1 MDELKRALEWHK
13 KAVPNPT
20 IESACVQIGCHYE
33 EVSEM
38 AQTTNDTDLCEE
50 AEHSGRGYKLKRKSY
65 MLTIY
70 ELSHNDKIKLLDSLC
85 DQVVTAAGV
94 AHSLGFDLIGA
105 LKEVNDSNYSK
116 FVNGKAVFDK
126 NGKID
131 KPTCYNP
138 PQLERFIK

>member
-1 MDELKRALEWHK
+1 MDELRRAVEWHK
-13 KAVPNPT
+13 QAVPNPT
-20 IESACVQIGCHYE
+20 IESAAKQVGCHFE
-33 EVSEM
+33 EFGEM
-38 AQTTNDTDLCEE
+38 VEAINLGGMMIQTCIEKE
-50 AEHSGRGYKLKRKSY
+50 ANEF
-65 MLTIY
+65 
-70 ELSHNDKIKLLDSLC
+70 KINTSDYYIHKIEDCDMEGLLDSLC
-85 DQVVTAAGV
+85 DQIVTAAGV

-131 KPTCYNP
+131 KPASYKP